1 MERKDF
7 GSWLTGSAWN
17 SGNLA
22 GEFRY
27 PGNRLGLP
35 ETGPGS
41 VVSLLR
47 RMGAFFIDY
56 FASMAIAHLVAPNLD
71 YLSNSFRLL
80 TLEIMFGEI
89 VLLTA
94 LVGAS
99 FGQRLLGIHVVSL
112 TQGRLS
118 IIRVIIRTVL
128 IFLVIP
134 AVIWDRDGRGMHDR
148 AVGSISV
155 KSR

>member
-1 MERKDF
+1 MDRKDI
-7 GSWLTGSAWN
+7 GSWLSGSAWN

-27 PGNRLGLP
+27 PGNRLGFP
-35 ETGPGS
+35 EHGVGS

-47 RMGAFFIDY
+47 RMVAFFIDY
-56 FASMAIAHLVAPNLD
+56 FACMALVHLFAADLD
-71 YLSNSFRLL
+71 YLSNEFRLM
-80 TLEIMFGEI
+80 TLLVMFGEI
-89 VLLTA
+89 VLFTSLI
-94 LVGAS
+94 GAS
-99 FGQRLLGIHVVSL
+99 FGQRLLGIQVISI
-112 TQGRLS
+112 TKGRLGVG
-118 IIRVIIRTVL
+118 RVLIRTLL

-148 AVGSISV
+148 MVGSISV